1 MKNYIFAAL
10 VLCVSMIN
18 AFAGEPEAAKTGEA
32 TIAKEATAVV
42 AVTSEV
48 TPAGAYPLAVC
59 PVSGETLGEMGDP
72 VVKVYE
78 GREVKF
84 CCKNCVGTFEK
95 GLKSSMSILDK
106 KIVEAKSESYPL
118 GTCVVSGEK
127 LGGMGDPV
135 VHNYK
140 NRIVKFCCGNCIAT
154 FEKDP
159 DKYLAMIDAAG
170 KPAEAVPAE
179 NEKKE

>member
-1 MKNYIFAAL
+1 MKKYFFAAL
-10 VLCVSMIN
+10 ILCVSMIN
-18 AFAGEPEAAKTGEA
+18 AFAEEPA
-32 TIAKEATAVV
+32 TVTATATV

-48 TPAGAYPLAVC
+48 SDAGKYPLNTC
-59 PVSGETLGEMGDP
+59 PVSNETLGEMGDP
-72 VVKVYE
+72 VVKVYD

-95 GLKSSMSILDK
+95 DLKSSMNILDK
-106 KIVEAKSESYPL
+106 KIAEAKTESYPL

-170 KPAEAVPAE
+170 KPAEAAPAE
-179 NEKKE
+179 GEKKE

>member
-10 VLCVSMIN
+10 VLCVSMIS
-18 AFAGEPEAAKTGEA
+18 AFAGDPEAAKTGDA
-32 TIAKEATAVV
+32 TMAKEATATVV
-42 AVTSEV
+42 VTSEV
-48 TPAGAYPLAVC
+48 TPAGAYPLAIC
-59 PVSGETLGEMGDP
+59 PVSGETLGEMGSP
-72 VVKVYE
+72 VVKVYD

-95 GLKSSMSILDK
+95 DLKSSMSILDK

>member
-1 MKNYIFAAL
+1 MKKLVLTAL

-18 AFAGEPEAAKTGEA
+18 AFAEEGEAAKTGAA
-32 TIAKEATAVV
+32 TMAKEATAVV
-42 AVTSEV
+42 AVTNEV

-72 VVKVYE
+72 VVKVYD

-95 GLKSSMSILDK
+95 DLKSSMSILDN
-106 KIVEAKSESYPL
+106 KIIEAKSASYPL
-118 GTCVVSGEK
+118 GVCVVSGEK
-127 LGGMGDPV
+127 LGGMGEPV
-135 VHNYK
+135 KHMYK
-140 NRIVKFCCGNCIAT
+140 NRLVEFCCGNCIAT

-159 DKYLAMIDAAG
+159 DKYLAMIDAAA